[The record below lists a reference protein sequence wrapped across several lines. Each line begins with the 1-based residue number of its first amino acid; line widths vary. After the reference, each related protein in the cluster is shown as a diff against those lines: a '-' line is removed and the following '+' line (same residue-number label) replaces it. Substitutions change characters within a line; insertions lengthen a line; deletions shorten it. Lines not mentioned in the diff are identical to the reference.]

1 VKIINNVL
9 ALLFVIFAAIQLN
22 DPDPFY
28 WILVYGGT
36 AAVLIG
42 RSFGKRNQ
50 FWTGVCAGV
59 ALTGVI
65 PSVPGFTQYLTSGN
79 LLSIFSEMHNQ
90 NYVENSREF
99 IGLVMSLTI
108 LAIHAMTKPT

>member
-1 VKIINNVL
+1 MKIINNVL

-22 DPDPFY
+22 DPDPVY

-36 AAVLIG
+36 AAILIG

-59 ALTGVI
+59 ALTGII
-65 PSVPGFTQYLTSGN
+65 PAVPGFTQYLTSGT
-79 LLSIFSEMHNQ
+79 LLSIFSEMHDQ
-90 NYVENSREF
+90 SYFENSREF
-99 IGLVMSLTI
+99 IGLLMSLTT
-108 LAIHAMTKPT
+108 LAAHAITKPS